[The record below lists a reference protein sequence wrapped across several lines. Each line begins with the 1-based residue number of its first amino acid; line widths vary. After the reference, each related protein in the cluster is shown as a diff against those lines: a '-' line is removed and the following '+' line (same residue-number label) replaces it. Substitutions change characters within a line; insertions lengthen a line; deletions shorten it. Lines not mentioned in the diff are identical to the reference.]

1 MPFVGIVRGTYLN
14 FKVNQEFLGIA
25 DILVCSNQNSNS
37 ELHVKKIQKK
47 RKSGGRQKVQIANQ
61 GVDIKLKN
69 LSKQVQKAYA
79 DFAAMDPRFKIL
91 YLVPH
96 DNQVILEPS
105 VFGWY
110 TPGLHKAAGPL
121 EVASILPADIR
132 EPFSSREQILMFRLF
147 RRIWPKITPIQL
159 DALFAS
165 VDLLKHYPFRV
176 LISNDPEIAR
186 EIDLFISKSGLLC
199 LHVSSEKSIGRIPVQ
214 EFEVSKLL
222 EYCNDVVNKLAM
234 EAEYF
239 DFVRNARD
247 VMLPKKLRK
256 TLVHPLSLGQHNIT
270 SPNEMAL
277 MAFGWTFNRVA
288 PVSQPLSYGCRDSE
302 HYVNRICQS
311 ADAVMTA
318 RSKLLK
324 NLQPGLQDYRYI
336 IAVQSMFWGNFVNWR
351 EQISKVDKM
360 DRPAF
365 NRAYTSIVQ
374 ATTYF
379 DTFKIDDPNE
389 LQNDKIFRAIKAQ
402 QASDARSFTAG
413 LTALATAS
421 LAPVLRLEPKLNQV
435 RGDLVNLTQCVRA
448 NGCHSEWKQ
457 SRLTSRLGEKMRLL
471 INPRFLK
478 RIDKR
483 ERGQIEGM
491 KLVTD
496 LPLELMYSGELPLCM
511 RFDVSRVGV
520 MPGNSFMATC
530 LMPPII
536 IPMSAFHEIL
546 VIRSFQQDDPL
557 RNILEESLSQ
567 IPPPSSDFQIKIRFV
582 DVTNENEFVD
592 VLEGY
597 SGAMMIFDG
606 HGDYDSAISAGMIV
620 IGGKKIDAWQL
631 KNRCTVPPIVIFSAC
646 DTQPLDGGHGSSA
659 TAAFALGAHT
669 VLGTT
674 LPIDGRTAGAFI
686 GRLILRINEF
696 LPLIVKR
703 PMIVTWREII
713 SGLLRMS
720 HVTEVM
726 FALKKNAG
734 PKYRSIYFDQ
744 VQLKAN
750 IAINNRNPDWY
761 FEFLLE
767 LSSHVGHPIEI
778 LKQDIKKWAS
788 MTDSMKYVQLG
799 NPESIVIEDESPDKI
814 LGRAFGEIEH

>member
-1 MPFVGIVRGTYLN
+1 M
-14 FKVNQEFLGIA
+14 
-25 DILVCSNQNSNS
+25 
-37 ELHVKKIQKK
+37 KKIQKK
-47 RKSGGRQKVQIANQ
+47 RRSGGRRKTQRAAQS
-61 GVDIKLKN
+61 VDIKLKN

-79 DFAAMDPRFKIL
+79 DFAAMDLRFKIL

-105 VFGWY
+105 LFGWY
-110 TPGLHKAAGPL
+110 TPGLHQAAGSL

-132 EPFSSREQILMFRLF
+132 EPFSSREEILMFRLY

-165 VDLLKHYPFRV
+165 TDLLKQYPFRV

-186 EIDLFISKSGLLC
+186 EIDVFISQSGLFC
-199 LHVSSEKSIGRIPVQ
+199 LHVSTEKSIGRIPVQ
-214 EFEVSKLL
+214 EFGVSKLL
-222 EYCNDVVNKLAM
+222 EHCNEVINKLAM
-234 EAEYF
+234 EAEYS

-247 VMLPKKLRK
+247 VMLPKNLRK

-270 SPNEMAL
+270 APNEMAL
-277 MAFGWTFNRVA
+277 KTFGWTFNSVE
-288 PVSQPLSYGCRDSE
+288 PVSQPLSYGGSDSE
-302 HYVNRICQS
+302 YYVNRICQS

-318 RSKLLK
+318 RSMLLK

-336 IAVQSMFWGNFVNWR
+336 IAVQSMFRGNFVNWR
-351 EQISKVDKM
+351 ERISKVDKR
-360 DRPAF
+360 DRAAF

-379 DTFKIDDPNE
+379 DAFEIDDPNE

-402 QASDARSFTAG
+402 QAKDARSFTAG
-413 LTALATAS
+413 LTALSTSS
-421 LAPVLRLEPKLNQV
+421 LTPVLRLEPKLNQI

-448 NGCHSEWKQ
+448 KKCHYEFKQ
-457 SRLTSRLGEKMRLL
+457 SRLTSCLGEKMRLL

-483 ERGQIEGM
+483 ERGHIEGM

-520 MPGNSFMATC
+520 MPGNSFLATC

-536 IPMSAFHEIL
+536 LPMSAFQEIL
-546 VIRSFQQDDPL
+546 VIRSFQQDDQL
-557 RNILEESLSQ
+557 RNILEESLST
-567 IPPPSSDFQIKIRFV
+567 IPSLLSSNFHIKIRFV
-582 DVTNENEFVD
+582 DVTNEDEFID
-592 VLEGY
+592 ALEGY
-597 SGAMMIFDG
+597 NGAIMIFDG

-631 KNRCTVPPIVIFSAC
+631 RNRCTVPPIVIFSAC

-674 LPIDGRTAGAFI
+674 LPIDGRIAGVFI

-696 LPLIVKR
+696 LPHIVKCQ
-703 PMIVTWREII
+703 PIVTWREII
-713 SGLLRMS
+713 SGMLRML

-726 FALKKNAG
+726 IALKKNAG
-734 PKYRSIYFDQ
+734 PKYRSINFGQ
-744 VQLKAN
+744 AQMRAN
-750 IAINNRNPDWY
+750 IGINNRNPDWY
-761 FEFLLE
+761 LEFLLE

-778 LKQDIKKWAS
+778 LKQDIKKWVS

-799 NPESIVIEDESPDKI
+799 NPESIVIVEESPDKI
-814 LGRAFGEIEH
+814 IERAFGETGQ